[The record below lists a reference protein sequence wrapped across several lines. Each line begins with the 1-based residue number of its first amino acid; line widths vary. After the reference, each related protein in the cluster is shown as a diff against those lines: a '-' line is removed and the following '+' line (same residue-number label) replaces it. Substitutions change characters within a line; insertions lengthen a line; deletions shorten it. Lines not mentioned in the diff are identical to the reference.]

1 MKRNLGLGSFLW
13 RLQALRFSPHTVRR
27 SYFTPLRKQCFS
39 ACPTPK
45 SRITSASFTTSPTA
59 IPPHN
64 EDSTTSSHP
73 TSLTSSSAAPPSA
86 PPSASSAVSSEALP
100 EPIKRP
106 SYQLTFTCKPCK
118 ERSTHEISKQG
129 YHYGTVLITCPGCKN
144 RHAISDHLKVVLLNI
159 KHLQRSV
166 KTLSQE
172 VEPWLICEFYRSLQI
187 GASH

>member
-1 MKRNLGLGSFLW
+1 MRRNWGSGSFLW
-13 RLQALRFSPHTVRR
+13 QLQTLRCSPHTVRR
-27 SYFTPLRKQCFS
+27 SYFTRPRTQCFI

-45 SRITSASFTTSPTA
+45 PRITSASFTTSPTA

-64 EDSTTSSHP
+64 EEPTASSHP
-73 TSLTSSSAAPPSA
+73 PSLTSSSAASHPAPS
-86 PPSASSAVSSEALP
+86 SASSTVSSEAPP

-159 KHLQRSV
+159 KHLQRSI
-166 KTLSQE
+166 KTLSRE
-172 VEPWLICEFYRSLQI
+172 LNMADIHLL
-187 GASH
+187 